1 MKQAF
6 VLLESVNHMSLV
18 LREAKSRGL
27 EIVVLNHRPIKET
40 GPYGAPRAL
49 ITELIFIESW
59 QDEAKVGAI
68 LEDLTR
74 RYQVV
79 GTYAGFEPTLPF
91 EAKLRELAGLPNNGV
106 DKVRLILDKGWV
118 RKTLFERGLSNLRS
132 VLLSEAEQWT
142 TWEMGGK
149 AVLKPVNGTGSALC
163 FFVSSLEEL
172 HQAIAKVKE
181 AAVIDPLMRDYIVSR
196 GDFVLET
203 EAQGELLSAESIV
216 DHGRV
221 TFIGLASRYVL
232 ASDPVVE
239 MGSTFPYQHPRL
251 DEIVAKSNAIHEALG
266 VYHGATHLELM
277 VPAHG
282 PIELIDFN
290 IRFAGVESLVCFNH
304 AFDLRF
310 EACLTDLACGK
321 SPDLSFLSR
330 PHHYTAE
337 LMVLPPVGA
346 TVMGEVGFP
355 AEAVSQ
361 RLTKEPGTPLSGR
374 SDQLDHVG
382 VCVVT
387 ARSEEKLYPAAAA
400 ARRRITFNGVPLG
413 DNPNNIV
420 AYSEYMKF

>member
-27 EIVVLNHRPIKET
+27 EIVVLNHRPIMES
-40 GPYGAPRAL
+40 GPYGAPRSL

-59 QDEAKVGAI
+59 QDEEKLGAI
-68 LEDLTR
+68 LEDLTQ

-79 GTYAGFEPTLPF
+79 GTYAGFEPTLPY

-106 DKVRLILDKGWV
+106 EKVRAILDKGWV
-118 RKTLFERGLSNLRS
+118 RQTLFAQGLSSLRS

-163 FFVSSLEEL
+163 FFVASLEEL

-181 AAVIDPLMRDYIVSR
+181 AAVIDPLMRDYIISR
-196 GDFVLET
+196 GDFVLEA
-203 EAQGELLSAESIV
+203 EAEGELLSAESLV
-216 DHGRV
+216 DRGQVH
-221 TFIGLASRYVL
+221 FIGLASRYVL

-239 MGSTFPYQHPRL
+239 MGSTFPYEHPRL
-251 DEIVAKSNAIHEALG
+251 AEIAAKSKAIHEALG
-266 VYHGATHLELM
+266 VHHGATHIELM
-277 VPAHG
+277 VPEEG

-290 IRFAGVESLVCFNH
+290 IRFAGVESLICFNH

-310 EACLTDLACGK
+310 EACLTDLASGK
-321 SPDLSFLSR
+321 SPDLSFLKR
-330 PHHYTAE
+330 PPHYTAE
-337 LMVLPPVGA
+337 LMVLPPPGA
-346 TVMGEVGFP
+346 TVMNEVIFP
-355 AEAVSQ
+355 PEVVSK
-361 RLTKEPGTPLSGR
+361 RMTKEPGSALSGR

-382 VCVVT
+382 VCVVA
-387 ARSEEKLYPAAAA
+387 ARSEKELYPAADA

-413 DNPNNIV
+413 DNPNNVV
-420 AYSEYMKF
+420 AYSKYMKF